1 MMAPK
6 HPQARAYIILAFRK
20 CPMFEQASETH
31 STDVLFLA
39 LFTSIGEINL
49 VTFWDQNYLSPGP
62 VPLSGPNL
70 FESQSRPAFGT
81 KII

>member
-1 MMAPK
+1 M
-6 HPQARAYIILAFRK
+6 LAFRK

-31 STDVLFLA
+31 YTNVLFLA
-39 LFTSIGEINL
+39 LFTSSQSVDL
-49 VTFWDQNYLSPGP
+49 VNYLSPGP
-62 VPLSGPNL
+62 VPLLGPNL